1 MCLQWR
7 PKSCPI
13 GNLFSCGRHAGGGGL
28 ARLGEPDRGLGKEKE
43 ENPRLVPARAALDP
57 FALAR
62 ALQG

>member
-1 MCLQWR
+1 MR
-7 PKSCPI
+7 
-13 GNLFSCGRHAGGGGL
+13 GL
-28 ARLGEPDRGLGKEKE
+28 AWLGEPDRGLGSLGKKKE